1 MATYAHTNTHTHI
14 HTRKHNILC
23 GWIDSRDTLN
33 KFTWM
38 LCGKNVQWY
47 KHKLFIV
54 PVRRNNH
61 GKLKHNMNEYYKK
74 YCIVMKLHFEYYQMS
89 DLN

>member
-1 MATYAHTNTHTHI
+1 
-14 HTRKHNILC
+14 
-23 GWIDSRDTLN
+23 
-33 KFTWM
+33 M